1 MRKIILTEGQV
12 RCLREVYNFD
22 ELRNIKRMLS
32 SSDEANVSL
41 GMELLDAAGY
51 SLKGFIRDQFKGDVY
66 LPDLFFEMLP
76 EGVKLDLLVSGYKMS
91 LGQMKG
97 LDKDLMEKYILSYI
111 RKGDKLPDSILMILS
126 DDQKKMYAKLRVQG
140 AIKKAV
146 GGSFE
151 SLSNAFYGYFD
162 GEEME
167 MFSDEQMGLL
177 GEKGVIFDRGMM
189 KFLASEHVDKL
200 RAYIEG
206 LIVGEHR
213 VGSRILEYFSDEDFE
228 DYIDM
233 VGMLNEEELLVLY
246 RGHDDVFG
254 DYIGRRVKVSMERGD
269 ELRDDE
275 YDYLVDYA
283 DEVGGEIV
291 ELVDAYN
298 EQFER

>member
-1 MRKIILTEGQV
+1 MRKLIITEGQ
-12 RCLREVYNFD
+12 LRNLQEMYTYD
-22 ELRNIKRMLS
+22 ELRNLKRMLS

-41 GMELLDAAGY
+41 GMELLNAAGY
-51 SLKGFIRDQFKGDVY
+51 SLKDFIRDQFKGDVY

-76 EGVKLDLLVSGYKMS
+76 DGVKLDLLVGGYKMS
-91 LGQMKG
+91 LGQLRG
-97 LDKDLMEKYILSYI
+97 LDRDLMEKYILSYI
-111 RKGDKLPDSILMILS
+111 RRGDKLPDSILMVLS
-126 DDQKKMYAKLRVQG
+126 DDQKRMYAKLRIQG
-140 AIKKAV
+140 AIKMAV

-162 GEEME
+162 AEEID
-167 MFSDEQMGLL
+167 MFSEGQMGLL

-189 KFLASEHVDKL
+189 KFLASTDVDKL
-200 RAYIEG
+200 RTYIEG

-213 VGSRILEYFSDEDFE
+213 VGSSMLEYFSDEDFG

-233 VGMLNEEELLVLY
+233 VGMLNEGELTVLYKDHEEL
-246 RGHDDVFG
+246 FG
-254 DYIGRRVKVSMERGD
+254 GYIGKRVKVSLERGD
-269 ELRDDE
+269 ELREDE
-275 YDYLVDYA
+275 YEYLVDYA